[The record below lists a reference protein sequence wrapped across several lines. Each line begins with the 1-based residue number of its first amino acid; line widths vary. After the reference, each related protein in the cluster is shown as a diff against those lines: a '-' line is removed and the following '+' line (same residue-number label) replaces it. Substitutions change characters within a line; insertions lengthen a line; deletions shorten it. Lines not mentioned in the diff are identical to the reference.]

1 MGALLQVV
9 TAQSLNDLPAV
20 DDQPA
25 NDTVATEN
33 ELATRIVIV
42 GHVDHGKSTLIGRL
56 LHDTG
61 NLPEGRMDAALA
73 SSERRG
79 LKIEWSFLLDSLQA
93 ERDQGVTIDSTRLPF
108 VLDGR
113 PFVIVDAPG
122 HRQFLRNMVTGAAG
136 AAAAVLVVDVAEGAQ
151 EQTRRHAVLLRLIG
165 VRHIIVLLNKADL
178 LDFDADRVASATRAI
193 TELLEQLELSPAAV
207 IPASARHGDNV
218 TSHSA
223 RTAWYRGPTLTEAL
237 SVVPPLPSRAERP
250 LRLPVQD
257 VYRFD
262 SKRIV
267 VGRIEGGRIAVGD
280 TLVIGREGAVAKVAT
295 LEGWPGAGGTEA
307 EAGQSVALTLAPDVV
322 VERGDLLHASAHP
335 PLRSARVRARLFWLR
350 QEPLRTGESF
360 RLRLSTAEYAVTV
373 AAITSVVR
381 IDDLT
386 DQPADHVPPEGF
398 ADVVLAAS
406 ESIPFDPFEPG
417 SLGGRGVLVDLHGR
431 IVGGAPLIGP
441 APLSTTGRSVFP
453 VDSAVSA
460 WDRAQAKRHRSGVFW
475 MTGLPGSGKSTV
487 ARAAEALLFR
497 RGIDVTVLDGDTLRA
512 RLSSD
517 LGFSPEDRRENI
529 RRAAVVAR
537 LLADSGQ
544 VVLVAL
550 ISPRADDRAM
560 ARQAV
565 QEGFRE
571 IYVEADRAVC
581 EARDPKGL
589 YAAARAGRL
598 SGFTGVD
605 APYEPPVAPDLV
617 IGTATASVGSSAE
630 RLAAFVTEAVALPGL
645 VPRIGGGD

>member
-1 MGALLQVV
+1 MTSAALHV
-9 TAQSLNDLPAV
+9 PA
-20 DDQPA
+20 QPA

-61 NLPEGRMDAALA
+61 NLPDGRMDAALA

-165 VRHIIVLLNKADL
+165 VRHVVVLLNKADL
-178 LDFDADRVASATRAI
+178 LDFDAGRVASATRAI
-193 TELLEQLELSPAAV
+193 TALLEQLELSPAAV

-218 TSHSA
+218 TTRSG
-223 RTAWYRGPTLTEAL
+223 RTGWYRGPTLTEAL
-237 SVVPPLPSRAERP
+237 SVVPPLGSRAERP

-267 VGRIEGGRIAVGD
+267 VGRIESGRVAVGD
-280 TLVIGREGAVAKVAT
+280 TLVIGTQGAVAKVAT
-295 LEGWPGAGGTEA
+295 LEGWPSGGTEA
-307 EAGQSVALTLAPDVV
+307 EAGQSIALTLAPDVV
-322 VERGDLLHASAHP
+322 VERGDLLHAGAHP
-335 PLRSARVRARLFWLR
+335 PSRAARLRARLFWLR
-350 QEPLRTGESF
+350 QEPLRAGESF
-360 RLRLSTAEYAVTV
+360 RLRLATAEYAVTV
-373 AAITSVVR
+373 AAITSVVSM
-381 IDDLT
+381 DDLT

-441 APLSTTGRSVFP
+441 APLATSGRSVFP

-460 WDRAQAKRHRSGVFW
+460 WERAQAKRHRSGVFW

-487 ARAAEALLFR
+487 ARTAEALLFR
-497 RGIDVTVLDGDTLRA
+497 RGIDVSVLDGDTLRA

-517 LGFSPEDRRENI
+517 LGFSPDDRRENI

-560 ARQAV
+560 ARQVVA
-565 QEGFRE
+565 EGFHE
-571 IYVEADRAVC
+571 VYVEADRAVC

-605 APYEPPVAPDLV
+605 APYEPPHAPDLV
-617 IGTATASVGSSAE
+617 ISTAAATVGSSAE
-630 RLAAFVTEAVALPGL
+630 RLAAFVADFAALPGL
-645 VPRIGGGD
+645 VPRANGAD